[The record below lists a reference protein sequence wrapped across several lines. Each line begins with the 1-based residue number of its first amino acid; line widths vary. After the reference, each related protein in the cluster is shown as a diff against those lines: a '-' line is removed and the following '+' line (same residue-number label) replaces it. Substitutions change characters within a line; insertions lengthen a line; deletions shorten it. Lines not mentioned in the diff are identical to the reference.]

1 MQQAHTMVCSTE
13 KQFLLLVA
21 CHAFSNCVSHVR
33 IKEHTSCHDMTRY
46 VTQHCASPS
55 CVSGKFPVRKEDFFA
70 SGYIREPGLESS
82 AKWQVVVMPW
92 EKDTELKSMNLTSR
106 TGLGRSPQALRVRT
120 ETVPKTLTPTL
131 THPPPICI
139 SKHSLFCPA

>member
-1 MQQAHTMVCSTE
+1 MQQVHTTVCSTE

-33 IKEHTSCHDMTRY
+33 IKEHTSCHDMTHY
-46 VTQHCASPS
+46 VTQHRASPS

-70 SGYIREPGLESS
+70 SGYIREPGFESS

-92 EKDTELKSMNLTSR
+92 EKDTELKSMNLTSQ
-106 TGLGRSPQALRVRT
+106 TGFGRSPQALRVRI
-120 ETVPKTLTPTL
+120 ETVPKTLTS
-131 THPPPICI
+131 PPPT
-139 SKHSLFCPA
+139 HTPTHLYF